1 MSIKQFLLTLS
12 PRYRRIQ
19 AKRRLEAV
27 MREHGIPRKF
37 AAQITNH
44 YFQKP

>member
-1 MSIKQFLLTLS
+1 MTLKDHLLAWLPS
-12 PRYRRIQ
+12 HRRIQ

-27 MREHGIPRKF
+27 LREHGIPRKL
-37 AAQITNH
+37 ATQITNH

>member
-1 MSIKQFLLTLS
+1 MSLKAYLLAWLPS
-12 PRYRRIQ
+12 NRRIL

-27 MREHGIPRKF
+27 MREHGIPRKL